1 MEESFYFVEQNGGR
15 GMTGTYEHSIDNAG
29 RLIVPSKLRDKLGSA
44 FYLAVGVKENLT
56 LYPMETWDKLRQR
69 VSELSTTD
77 AAAMDLFFASAQLC
91 EADKQWRF
99 QIPSYLKDYAK
110 IDKDVVVTGNND
122 RAQIWSGQL
131 EGQDPPAAQSR
142 DHCQPD
148 EESGDLIWS
157 TPTSRCF

>member
-91 EADKQWRF
+91 EADKQWR
-99 QIPSYLKDYAK
+99 
-110 IDKDVVVTGNND
+110 
-122 RAQIWSGQL
+122 IWSADNWKAKTRQQL
-131 EGQDPPAAQSR
+131 NPETIANLMKNLG
-142 DHCQPD
+142 
-148 EESGDLIWS
+148 I
-157 TPTSRCF
+157 